1 MVTNVVVD
9 EIRRKKHRRV
19 IVRVDFEKVFISSW
33 FLYYMFERLG
43 FWKKWI
49 MWVKGCMKFVYI
61 FILVKGR
68 PTNQFI

>member
-19 IVRVDFEKVFISSW
+19 IVRVGFEKVYISSW

-43 FWKKWI
+43 FWKK
-49 MWVKGCMKFVYI
+49 MDHVG
-61 FILVKGR
+61 
-68 PTNQFI
+68 